1 MPTPPA
7 LTYTF
12 DALTHALGSHPLNEC
27 VGQRGDDGEW
37 HWLST
42 VEFAHEVDRLARGLI
57 DLGVAPGEKVAV
69 ASYRNRWEW
78 MCVDLACAQAGVV
91 SIPVYPTISADDY
104 RYIFAQAEVK
114 YAFVGREDLYEKVE
128 AAGRDTE
135 GFQTTYVFDEY
146 AGRPHWSEV
155 FASQRE
161 LAKAGTLDSKE
172 DKDGLA
178 AKLAERRAAIQP
190 DDLATIIYTSG
201 TTGKPKGVML
211 SHRNITSAIAAAAER
226 LPISAGDTVLSFL
239 PLCHIFE
246 RAASHVFLSTG
257 CRIALTGTDNLG
269 GPDGDLQA
277 IRPHFFTTVPR
288 LLEKVYEKIYA
299 KGEALTG
306 AKRKL
311 FMWAL
316 SLTDDYTYQQPL
328 SGPKAFVADRL
339 VFSKWREALGGRM
352 KGIVTGAAPCPHHI
366 LRIFS
371 GAGIPVREAYG
382 LTETSPG
389 LTINEPRPE
398 GSLLG
403 TVGPA
408 VLGVELRI
416 EEDAAYGPGEGEILA
431 HGDNVMQG
439 YYKRP
444 DATAEVFTE
453 IDGERWFRTGDIGT
467 FVRGPGGRDYL
478 RITDRKKE
486 LLKTSGGKYVAP
498 APIES
503 ALKEEFLV
511 EHVMVVGDARKFVSA
526 VIVPSPEPL
535 EKWCTDNGIAF
546 TTVEEA
552 IREDAVR
559 AEFADI
565 VARANPRFSHVEQV
579 KKFELVPGPWDVT
592 HDDGRDG
599 ELTPTMKLKR
609 RVVGER
615 YRDLIEAMYA

>member
-1 MPTPPA
+1 MPTTPA

-12 DALTHALGSHPLNEC
+12 DALTHALGHHPLDEC
-27 VGQRGDDGEW
+27 VGQRGADGRW

-42 VEFAHEVDRLARGLI
+42 VELAHEVDRLARGLI
-57 DLGVAPGEKVAV
+57 DLGIASGDKVAV

-78 MCVDLACAQAGVV
+78 MCVDLACAQAGIV

-104 RYIFAQAEVK
+104 RYIFAQAEVR
-114 YAFVGREDLYEKVE
+114 YAFVGRDDLYAKVE
-128 AAGRDTE
+128 AAGRDTD
-135 GFQTTYVFDEY
+135 GYHTTYVFDEH
-146 AGRPHWSEV
+146 AGRPHWSTV
-155 FASQRE
+155 
-161 LAKAGTLDSKE
+161 LAAAGTLNSKA

-178 AKLAERRAAIQP
+178 AKLAERRGAIEP
-190 DDLATIIYTSG
+190 DDLATVIYTSG

-211 SHRNITSAIAAAAER
+211 THRNITSAIAAASER
-226 LPISAGDTVLSFL
+226 LPVGPGDTVLSFL

-246 RAASHVFLSTG
+246 RTASHVYLASG

-269 GPDGDLQA
+269 GPEGDLLA

-316 SLTDDYTYQQPL
+316 GLTEAYDYQHPL

-339 VFSKWREALGGRM
+339 VFSKWRAALGGRM
-352 KGIVTGAAPCPHHI
+352 KAIVTGAAPCPHHI
-366 LRIFS
+366 LRVFS
-371 GAGIPVREAYG
+371 AAGIPVREAYG

-389 LTINEPRPE
+389 LTINEPTPE

-403 TVGPA
+403 TVGP
-408 VLGVELRI
+408 VVRGVELRI
-416 EEDAAYGPGEGEILA
+416 EGDAAYGPGEGEILA

-453 IDGERWFRTGDIGT
+453 IDGKRWFRTGDIGT

-526 VIVPSPEPL
+526 VIVPAPEAL
-535 EKWCTDNGIAF
+535 ERWCTDAGIAF

-609 RVVGER
+609 RVVSER
-615 YRDLIEAMYA
+615 YGDLIEAMYA